1 VKQEKVAVGLSV
13 PVGTFQSD
21 QAPGLFQTCKQ
32 KAVELARRAATGAF
46 LVLAF
51 AAPAAATALQL
62 SPKSAFGECPQH
74 FANNHPPAVPAREQS
89 TARALCF
96 ESFAVL
102 HSGSTKTPIYVAE
115 RLNKAV
121 LASKDSGKR
130 TDRFFADA
138 RLPRAERASLE
149 DYRNSGFARGH
160 MAPAGNMTT
169 VEAMAQSFSLANM
182 VPQAPRNNSGAWSG
196 IERATRKYVMRAQ
209 GDVFVLTGPVFEA
222 PAEHIGPGRVAVPRY
237 LFKLVYDAA
246 TRRAWAHWIEN
257 ADEARAGR
265 PISYGEL
272 VRRTGIDFLPGLHPF
287 D

>member
-1 VKQEKVAVGLSV
+1 VEVARL
-13 PVGTFQSD
+13 
-21 QAPGLFQTCKQ
+21 
-32 KAVELARRAATGAF
+32 AATGAY
-46 LVLAF
+46 LALAF
-51 AAPAAATALQL
+51 AAPATAAYV
-62 SPKSAFGECPQH
+62 SADAGFRECPQH
-74 FANNHPPAVPAREQS
+74 FANNRPPTLPAREQFS
-89 TARALCF
+89 ARALCF

-115 RLNKAV
+115 RLNKAA
-121 LASKDSGKR
+121 LAARDSGKR

-169 VEAMAQSFSLANM
+169 VGAMAQSFSLANM

-222 PAEHIGPGRVAVPRY
+222 PAERIGPGQVAVPRY
-237 LFKLVYDAA
+237 LFKLVYDPA

-257 ADEARAGR
+257 ADAARAGR

-272 VRRTGIDFLPGLHPF
+272 VKRTGIDFLPGLQPS